1 MLTPSWIIR
10 HLFALAIFVTMIGL
24 GIWQLDRLA
33 QRRESNA
40 ARQAVLA
47 QNPAT
52 VTGQPADAPA
62 LVGRRVRVTG
72 TFLNEQSMVL
82 RGQRSASGVDGVH
95 LLVPLRVSGS
105 DHAVIVDRGWLPA
118 DQRAPAARA
127 AYAIAREVTI
137 EGVALAPQARPDA
150 PLAGMDLPL
159 PDEDRIDAWLR
170 VDVGRM
176 QEQIDAPLLP
186 LYIEQLPEPGAA
198 GLPQAR
204 DPALLDE
211 GPHLGYAL
219 QWFAFAAILLVVYAG
234 LIRQMLGKSPASY
247 RRAP

>member
-1 MLTPSWIIR
+1 MLTPGWIIR

-33 QRRESNA
+33 ERRASNA

-47 QNPAT
+47 QSPAT
-52 VTGQPADAPA
+52 VTGLPADAPA

-105 DHAVIVDRGWLPA
+105 DYAVIVDRGWLPA
-118 DQRAPAARA
+118 EQRGPAARA
-127 AYAIAREVTI
+127 AYAIGREVTV

-159 PDEDRIDAWLR
+159 PNEGRIDAWLR
-170 VDVGRM
+170 VDVGQM
-176 QEQIDAPLLP
+176 QGQIGTPLLP
-186 LYIEQLPEPGAA
+186 LYIEQLPEPGSG
-198 GLPQAR
+198 GLPQPR
-204 DPALLDE
+204 DPASLDE
-211 GPHLGYAL
+211 GPHLGYAI
-219 QWFAFAAILLVVYAG
+219 QWFAFAAIMLVVYAG
-234 LIRQMLGKSPASY
+234 LLRQVQ
-247 RRAP
+247 RAL